1 MPTDSSSD
9 ELDAIIDKA
18 TVALTGYTEE
28 QTVNPDLP
36 SLLEITDFDTRVV
49 NTYEL
54 KQAIDRLIAD
64 KVAEANRTLLF
75 TITSDL
81 YELADS
87 EHRPTIGEVW
97 VLHRKYLDMLPAQ
110 LRQNREGADNE

>member
-1 MPTDSSSD
+1 MPTDSSSE

-64 KVAEANRTLLF
+64 KVAE
-75 TITSDL
+75 
-81 YELADS
+81 ELETWIAGHAFRDHA
-87 EHRPTIGEVW
+87 EQAAIDRA
-97 VLHRKYLDMLPAQ
+97 AQ